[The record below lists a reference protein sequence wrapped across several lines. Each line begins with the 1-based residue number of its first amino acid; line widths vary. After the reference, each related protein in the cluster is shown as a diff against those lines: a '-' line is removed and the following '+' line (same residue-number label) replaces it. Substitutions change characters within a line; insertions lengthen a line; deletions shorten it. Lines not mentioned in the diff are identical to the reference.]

1 MITKS
6 QRSDSISFPMRMA
19 GEGENVKIMS
29 LRGGRSFHDR
39 LSGMGLNVGA
49 EIEIVKNQD
58 DGPVL
63 VAHKGTRLF
72 LGGGMAEKIHV
83 MIVDKGDQ
91 DGNKLR

>member
-1 MITKS
+1 
-6 QRSDSISFPMRMA
+6 MA

-29 LRGGRSFHDR
+29 FKRGKSFHDR
-39 LSGMGLNVGA
+39 LGGMGLNVGA

-83 MIVDKGDQ
+83 IVVDKGD
-91 DGNKLR
+91 